1 MQARIASTLGVP
13 QTHTKEQTLAR
24 FVWAS
29 MIFLLADIRHA
40 TRSLRRSPLVAVVA
54 MACVGLGIAV
64 ATTTFSIA
72 DGIMFRSLPF
82 PDADRMVHLGV
93 MQAGGDTSPDL
104 ELSYPDFRDWRD
116 QASVFETMAGAS
128 LRTVTVSDG
137 REATMARGALV
148 TWDMLPMTGVQPAIG
163 RGFTAADDAP
173 GAEPVVLL
181 SDELWRQRF
190 NADPS
195 VVGRALTIDGRP
207 HTVVGVMPRRFAFPF
222 TQQLW
227 MPLESGLRAPT
238 RGERAIF
245 VFARLRPGATLP
257 QAAAQVDGIATRLA
271 AQYRENAGWTSRVQL
286 VRQLYNPAPV
296 VFTLWLM
303 LAAGVCVLLIACANL
318 ANLTLARAITRQGEL
333 ALRFAMG
340 ASRAQ
345 VIRLVLVDAVVLAA
359 IGLPLGL
366 ALAKLGL
373 VLFDRALVAS
383 ASNVPYTL
391 TWALDARVVL
401 FAVLATVAS
410 GVVSGLGAALRA
422 SRSQPR
428 EMLTSGS
435 PGAGAGGRRHWLRDA
450 LVVAEVAVS
459 LVLLSGAGLFFRS
472 FLKSYADSG
481 GIDVERMVTMRLWL
495 PDATYPDPD
504 AVARR
509 FDDIVA
515 RVQALPG
522 VTNVTASSLIPLD
535 GGTRGATIL
544 PERGPSAPGEE
555 LRLRYAAVT
564 ADFFP
569 TIGVPVQRGRDFEAF
584 EGTTRSGVAV
594 VNAAMAA
601 RLWPSEDPL
610 GRTFRF
616 ADAAGSEP
624 FRVIG
629 VAPNFN
635 NEGVVDERAPVPTA
649 YIPFAYDPARD
660 AGLMVRTA
668 GDPAAMTPA
677 IREAIRAL
685 DANLPLNEVRS
696 MAQLQRDEN
705 WAFNFTAWTFG
716 LLGGVA
722 LILGGMGA
730 FGVLAYAVS
739 QRTYEIGVR
748 MALGARGVDIVAMF
762 MRHGAWLCGLGVLV
776 GLGLTLAVAPL
787 LQIALYQ
794 TSARDP
800 ITFATISAFLVAT
813 GLLASYLPARRASR
827 LDPTRTLR

>member
-1 MQARIASTLGVP
+1 M
-13 QTHTKEQTLAR
+13 
-24 FVWAS
+24 
-29 MIFLLADIRHA
+29 
-40 TRSLRRSPLVAVVA
+40 
-54 MACVGLGIAV
+54 
-64 ATTTFSIA
+64 
-72 DGIMFRSLPF
+72 
-82 PDADRMVHLGV
+82 
-93 MQAGGDTSPDL
+93 
-104 ELSYPDFRDWRD
+104 
-116 QASVFETMAGAS
+116 
-128 LRTVTVSDG
+128 
-137 REATMARGALV
+137 
-148 TWDMLPMTGVQPAIG
+148 
-163 RGFTAADDAP
+163 
-173 GAEPVVLL
+173 
-181 SDELWRQRF
+181 
-190 NADPS
+190 
-195 VVGRALTIDGRP
+195 
-207 HTVVGVMPRRFAFPF
+207 
-222 TQQLW
+222 
-227 MPLESGLRAPT
+227 
-238 RGERAIF
+238 
-245 VFARLRPGATLP
+245 
-257 QAAAQVDGIATRLA
+257 
-271 AQYRENAGWTSRVQL
+271 
-286 VRQLYNPAPV
+286 
-296 VFTLWLM
+296 
-303 LAAGVCVLLIACANL
+303 
-318 ANLTLARAITRQGEL
+318 
-333 ALRFAMG
+333 
-340 ASRAQ
+340 
-345 VIRLVLVDAVVLAA
+345 
-359 IGLPLGL
+359 
-366 ALAKLGL
+366 
-373 VLFDRALVAS
+373 
-383 ASNVPYTL
+383 
-391 TWALDARVVL
+391 
-401 FAVLATVAS
+401 
-410 GVVSGLGAALRA
+410 
-422 SRSQPR
+422 
-428 EMLTSGS
+428 
-435 PGAGAGGRRHWLRDA
+435 
-450 LVVAEVAVS
+450 S

-509 FDDIVA
+509 IDDIVA
-515 RVQALPG
+515 GVQALPG

-535 GGTRGATIL
+535 HGTRGATLL

-569 TIGVPVQRGRDFEAF
+569 TIGVPVQRGRDFMAF

-610 GRTFRF
+610 GRQFRF

-629 VAPNFN
+629 VVPNFN

-696 MAQLQRDEN
+696 MAQLQRDES

-722 LILGGMGA
+722 LILGGMGV

-776 GLGLTLAVAPL
+776 GLGLTLAVARCCRSRCIRPARATRSRSRSSRCSSWRRGYWRVTCPRDARSVCI
-787 LQIALYQ
+787 QRA
-794 TSARDP
+794 SARTSIDGRLGNANRP
-800 ITFATISAFLVAT
+800 ASPGRCDREN
-813 GLLASYLPARRASR
+813 GLRSYPAAAPACSS
-827 LDPTRTLR
+827 

>member
-1 MQARIASTLGVP
+1 MT
-13 QTHTKEQTLAR
+13 
-24 FVWAS
+24 
-29 MIFLLADIRHA
+29 FLLADIRHA

-54 MACVGLGIAV
+54 MACVGLGVAV
-64 ATTTFSIA
+64 ATTTFSMA

-93 MQAGGDTSPDL
+93 METGGGTRARTCGSPTPTSATGRSRRRSSRP
-104 ELSYPDFRDWRD
+104 WRAHPSA
-116 QASVFETMAGAS
+116 ASPC
-128 LRTVTVSDG
+128 RTVE
-137 REATMARGALV
+137 RPRCARGALV
-148 TWDMLPMTGVQPAIG
+148 TWDLLPMTGVQPALG

-181 SDELWRQRF
+181 SDDLWRQRF

-195 VVGRALTIDGRP
+195 VVGRAVTIDGRA

-227 MPLESGLRAPT
+227 MPLESGLRART

-245 VFARLRPGATLP
+245 TFARLRPDATLP
-257 QAAAQVDGIATRLA
+257 QAAAQVEGIATRLA

-296 VFTLWLM
+296 VFTMWLM

-373 VLFDRALVAS
+373 VLFDRVIVAS

-401 FAVLATVAS
+401 FAVLVTVAS

-472 FLKSYADSG
+472 FLKSYTDSG
-481 GIDVERMVTMRLWL
+481 GINVERMVTMRLWL

-509 FDDIVA
+509 IDDIVA

-535 GGTRGATIL
+535 HGTRGATLL

-569 TIGVPVQRGRDFEAF
+569 TIGVPVQRGRDFMAF
-584 EGTTRSGVAV
+584 ESTTRSGVAV

-610 GRTFRF
+610 GRRS
-616 ADAAGSEP
+616 GSP
-624 FRVIG
+624 M
-629 VAPNFN
+629 P
-635 NEGVVDERAPVPTA
+635 
-649 YIPFAYDPARD
+649 
-660 AGLMVRTA
+660 RTA
-668 GDPAAMTPA
+668 S
-677 IREAIRAL
+677 
-685 DANLPLNEVRS
+685 RS
-696 MAQLQRDEN
+696 A
-705 WAFNFTAWTFG
+705 
-716 LLGGVA
+716 
-722 LILGGMGA
+722 
-730 FGVLAYAVS
+730 
-739 QRTYEIGVR
+739 
-748 MALGARGVDIVAMF
+748 
-762 MRHGAWLCGLGVLV
+762 
-776 GLGLTLAVAPL
+776 
-787 LQIALYQ
+787 
-794 TSARDP
+794 
-800 ITFATISAFLVAT
+800 
-813 GLLASYLPARRASR
+813 
-827 LDPTRTLR
+827 

>member
-1 MQARIASTLGVP
+1 MNS
-13 QTHTKEQTLAR
+13 
-24 FVWAS
+24 
-29 MIFLLADIRHA
+29 LLADIRHA
-40 TRSLRRSPLVAVVA
+40 TRSLRRSPLVALVA
-54 MACVGLGIAV
+54 MACVGLGVAV

-72 DGIMFRSLPF
+72 DGIMLRSLPF

-93 MQAGGDTSPDL
+93 VQTGGDPSPDL

-137 REATMARGALV
+137 REATAREGTSRQHSVVWPALRAGMARGALV
-148 TWDMLPMTGVQPAIG
+148 TWDMLPMTGVQPALG
-163 RGFTAADDAP
+163 RGFTATDDAP
-173 GAEPVVLL
+173 GAEPVALL
-181 SDELWRQRF
+181 SDDLWRQRF
-190 NADPS
+190 DADPS
-195 VVGRALTIDGRP
+195 VVGRAVTIDGRA

-227 MPLESGLRAPT
+227 MPLESGLRART

-245 VFARLRPGATLP
+245 TFARLRPGATLP
-257 QAAAQVDGIATRLA
+257 QAAAQVQGIATRLA

-296 VFTLWLM
+296 VFTIWLM

-345 VIRLVLVDAVVLAA
+345 VMRLVLVDAVVLAA

-373 VLFDRALVAS
+373 VLFDRAIVAS

-428 EMLTSGS
+428 EMLTSGIA
-435 PGAGAGGRRHWLRDA
+435 GAGAGGQRLSGRHWLRDA

-509 FDDIVA
+509 IDDIVA

-535 GGTRGATIL
+535 DGTRAATL
-544 PERGPSAPGEE
+544 LQERGPSAPGEE

-569 TIGVPVQRGRDFEAF
+569 TIGVPIQRGRDFMAF
-584 EGTTRSGVAV
+584 EGGTRSGVAV

-610 GRTFRF
+610 GRQFRF
-616 ADAAGSEP
+616 ADAADSEP

-629 VAPNFN
+629 VVPNFN

-696 MAQLQRDEN
+696 MAQLQRDES

-722 LILGGMGA
+722 LILGGMGV

-748 MALGARGVDIVAMF
+748 MALGARGVDIVTMF

-776 GLGLTLAVAPL
+776 GLG
-787 LQIALYQ
+787 
-794 TSARDP
+794 
-800 ITFATISAFLVAT
+800 
-813 GLLASYLPARRASR
+813 
-827 LDPTRTLR
+827 